1 MAHAHLKEIDAETHR
16 ASWLLIGTLTGG
28 MLVLSSFLVG
38 FPAVAKTL
46 FQFEP
51 ALGPDGRTHN
61 PYSDVL
67 ALAGALMLGVPLVW
81 HAIKCL
87 AEGRNHMDEL
97 VALGELRGYLSALV
111 EMTYQS
117 TGGRRIK
124 NPRIW
129 SMHDISVL
137 AGGRG

>member
-1 MAHAHLKEIDAETHR
+1 MAHAHLREIEAETHR

-38 FPAVAKTL
+38 FPTVAQTL

-51 ALGPDGRTHN
+51 TLGPDGRTHN

-87 AEGRNHMDEL
+87 A
-97 VALGELRGYLSALV
+97 VAR
-111 EMTYQS
+111 
-117 TGGRRIK
+117 
-124 NPRIW
+124 
-129 SMHDISVL
+129 
-137 AGGRG
+137 